1 MRTVISLLLLFLLFQ
16 PSAYVAFFKL
26 QQHHIRKEIKQK
38 IKRGVPDDELVLL
51 KIAKNSDIASDNFFR
66 LMFENEIR
74 LDGNMYD
81 IVRQEDRGDTTWYF
95 CIHDDKETGLFAN
108 LDDWVKREFDKNS
121 DRKSNNDRRLQS
133 LSLWFFGQTGDDRAI
148 KPHFSI
154 AEHPYVFRS
163 KTWFSQPSPPP
174 PQS

>member
-95 CIHDDKETGLFAN
+95 CILDDKETGLFTN
-108 LDDWVKREFDKNS
+108 LDGWVKREFDKNS

-133 LSLWFFGQTGDDRAI
+133 LSLWFFGQTDDDSVI
-148 KPHFSI
+148 TPYFSI
-154 AEHPYVFRS
+154 ADQPYIFHS